1 MTEPTMEQ
9 SATSVKPPATADDI
23 LQQILASVREAAVA
37 EAQPQAVID
46 QLQRLDDPEAIVRKR
61 AAIIKTARAAAIA
74 ETDPADWTLTRNDA
88 GAELGMVGAAGT
100 AKMAPILGIKV
111 INVRPRKPDGTL
123 DWQKIDQGNGVY
135 SYRLT
140 FDAYWNLT
148 DTLIEGLEAERRSDE
163 DFTGRGVS
171 ASGKIT
177 TRNSEKVGALDQDLR
192 SSVSALCRTKAVR
205 VLAGMARVPKAEL
218 ESAWRAAGANKS
230 SENCQRG
237 HGYGGADGRRAQQD
251 APDDVKS
258 GAAELWRDIQG
269 AVGGNLEHAKRILKE
284 VTSAPA
290 TKDRKA
296 FEGFDDFQRIAQA
309 WQLERAR
316 EKWARHP
323 MRQQAEPGAEG

>member
-1 MTEPTMEQ
+1 MTEPTMDQ
-9 SATSVKPPATADDI
+9 AAPVVKTPGTDEI
-23 LQQILASVREAAVA
+23 LQQILASVREAAIT
-37 EAQPQAVID
+37 EEQPQSVLD
-46 QLQRLDDPEAIVRKR
+46 QLQQLDDPEAIIRRR
-61 AAIIKTARAAAIA
+61 AGIIRTARAAAIA

-88 GAELGMVGAAGT
+88 GAELGMVGTAGA

-111 INVRPRKPDGTL
+111 MNVRPRKPDGTI
-123 DWQKIDQGNGVY
+123 DWQEIKHPNGAF

-163 DFTGRGVS
+163 DFTGRGVD
-171 ASGKIT
+171 ANGNIV
-177 TRNSEKVGALDQDLR
+177 TRKAEKAGALPQDLR

-218 ESAWRAAGANKS
+218 EAAWRASGQQKS
-230 SENCQRG
+230 AEQCQKG
-237 HGYGGADGRRAQQD
+237 HGYGGSDGRRAQQQD
-251 APDDVKS
+251 VPDDVKS
-258 GAAELWRDIQG
+258 GAAALWRDILG
-269 AVGGNLEHAKRILKE
+269 AVGGDTDHAKRILKE

-296 FEGFDDFQRIAQA
+296 FDGFDDFARIAQG

-323 MRQQAEPGAEG
+323 MRGQSEPGSEG